1 MARLRQCSHHAQGT
15 ETKRDTQPA
24 GGHAL
29 SALLKKKK
37 MLCKSTQFF
46 SKTVP
51 HAMDYG
57 VLCPLSSWYFSSTEG
72 RKDRCH
78 TRFLSLSTIDI
89 WSWIFLL
96 WGAILC
102 LLGYL
107 TASLTFTHEMPVTIP
122 TSVVTNRT
130 ASRYGLGA
138 KPFPVKT
145 HCVQVY
151 NKCKKTEEPSMN
163 YHNSTGEL

>member
-1 MARLRQCSHHAQGT
+1 MLLVPC
-15 ETKRDTQPA
+15 
-24 GGHAL
+24 
-29 SALLKKKK
+29 LKKKK
-37 MLCKSTQFF
+37 KKKLCKSTQFF

-51 HAMDYG
+51 RAMDYG
-57 VLCPLSSWYFSSTEG
+57 VLCPWFSWYFSSTEG

-78 TRFLSLSTIDI
+78 TWFLSLSTIDI
-89 WSWIFLL
+89 CSWIFLL

-107 TASLTFTHEMPVTIP
+107 TASLTSTHEMPVTIS

-130 ASRYGLGA
+130 ATWCGLGA

-145 HCVQVY
+145 HRVQVH